1 MRPEVIKDD
10 KQYAAL
16 VGLDW
21 ADREHAWV
29 LQWSDTGVRERGRL
43 EQTPEAVERWLSELM
58 ERLNGRRIA
67 VAIEQKHGAVVW
79 MLLKYECVEIYPI
92 HPQAAGQFRQAL
104 HPSGSKSDPADG
116 ELLLDLLVHHRD
128 RLHVLEQEDEP
139 TRRLLMLVEQRRH
152 WVDEKTRYTNR
163 LSDRLKVYFPQ
174 VLKWFQGIDE
184 PAVLDLLERW
194 PSLEQLQ
201 KAQRKSWE
209 SLLRRHRRTEEE
221 AVAWVEQVR
230 TAVPAVKDA
239 ALLDCYRLEVT
250 ELVALIRQTQTS
262 IAKFHAVIA
271 DVSQQHPCWKLV
283 QSLPGAGPAMAPRLL
298 AALGNGQRYQNAGE
312 LQCGTGIAPVTV
324 ASGRTRIIQ
333 FRRACPK
340 FLRQTFHEWAQHS
353 MKKSRWARVYYD
365 QSRSAGKKH
374 HPALRALAFKWQRIL
389 FRCWRDGLPYD
400 EAKYIASLKKRNSPL
415 AFWLPSEDLQNQ

>member
-1 MRPEVIKDD
+1 MHSLI
-10 KQYAAL
+10 
-16 VGLDW
+16 
-21 ADREHAWV
+21 ADPSGQPA
-29 LQWSDTGVRERGRL
+29 
-43 EQTPEAVERWLSELM
+43 
-58 ERLNGRRIA
+58 RRSC
-67 VAIEQKHGAVVW
+67 
-79 MLLKYECVEIYPI
+79 LLKYECVEIYPI
-92 HPQAAGQFRQAL
+92 QPQAAGQFRQVL

-209 SLLRRHRRTEEE
+209 ALLRRHRRTEEE

-262 IAKFHAVIA
+262 IGKFDVMIA
-271 DVSQQHPCWKLV
+271 DVSQQHPCWRLV

-298 AALGNGQRYQNAGE
+298 AALGNGQR
-312 LQCGTGIAPVTV
+312 
-324 ASGRTRIIQ
+324 
-333 FRRACPK
+333 
-340 FLRQTFHEWAQHS
+340 
-353 MKKSRWARVYYD
+353 
-365 QSRSAGKKH
+365 
-374 HPALRALAFKWQRIL
+374 
-389 FRCWRDGLPYD
+389 
-400 EAKYIASLKKRNSPL
+400 
-415 AFWLPSEDLQNQ
+415 